1 MGAGHRRLAVIRI
14 KEESI
19 MLRVFV
25 ACSLIALAVPAYG
38 EAGLKPVHPDE
49 SADYTFNERLSTK
62 NSLINL
68 AAVKSALV
76 SFRKL
81 TAATAGKIPK
91 ERLAEIGNTGWEI
104 QNLGFVN
111 YVEDIKGTLLKQDY
125 LIKKLRYELA
135 QQKSKS
141 GEITGKDLLE
151 AKGEFEKAEKQF
163 QKFWNSFGIAD

>member
-1 MGAGHRRLAVIRI
+1 
-14 KEESI
+14 
-19 MLRVFV
+19 MLRPFSI
-25 ACSLIALAVPAYG
+25 CLLIALAVPAYG
-38 EAGLKPVHPDE
+38 ETGLKPVHPDE
-49 SADYTFNERLSTK
+49 SADYTFNERLSVN
-62 NSLINL
+62 NSLESL
-68 AAVKSALV
+68 AAVKSALA

-81 TAATAGKIPK
+81 TAAATGKIPR

-111 YVEDIKGTLLKQDY
+111 YVETIKGTLLKQDY

-163 QKFWNSFGIAD
+163 QGFWNTFGVAD